1 MKKSEWEK
9 LIRHEVRKVVLGN
22 FIKFRNDMNNK
33 YYDTF
38 MGEYLPKIVEEV
50 HQMYLEDR

>member
-1 MKKSEWEK
+1 F
-9 LIRHEVRKVVLGN
+9 L
-22 FIKFRNDMNNK
+22 KFRNDMNNR

-38 MGEYLPKIVEEV
+38 IEEYLPKIVEEV